1 MRRLWT
7 LLTLASLGLGTA
19 FAQPPGGDRPRPSP
33 VSPGGPP
40 NRERTREE
48 PRRDQPREERRDQ
61 PRGEDRG
68 GREHVE
74 RWMHMLAEHMIDPH
88 DTVRDSARAGLV
100 AMGEKALPMLRNL
113 ANGPDDARATAAKKV
128 IEAIERGHRRPGPG
142 GPGARTGGGFGGPMG
157 RGGPPLASGGPAP
170 FNRGPMTGGFPGG
183 PMGFGRGEP
192 MPRPDGRP
200 IERRREGDYRR
211 PDAPRPEGGERR
223 PEAPRPEGRPMERR
237 PEGGERREGERRPE
251 GRPEG
256 RPMERRPDAPRPEG
270 GERREGER
278 REGERRPEAPRPTE
292 RRPG

>member
-19 FAQPPGGDRPRPSP
+19 YAQPPGGDRPRPGP
-33 VSPGGPP
+33 GGPGGPP
-40 NRERTREE
+40 NRERPREE

-61 PRGEDRG
+61 PRADERG

-88 DTVRDSARAGLV
+88 DSVRDSARAGLV

-128 IEAIERGHRRPGPG
+128 IEAIERTHRRPGPG
-142 GPGARTGGGFGGPMG
+142 GPGARTGGGFAGPMG
-157 RGGPPLASGGPAP
+157 RGGPPFASGGPAP

-183 PMGFGRGEP
+183 PMGFGRGGP
-192 MPRPDGRP
+192 
-200 IERRREGDYRR
+200 
-211 PDAPRPEGGERR
+211 APRPESGDRR
-223 PEAPRPEGRPMERR
+223 PETARPEGRPMERR
-237 PEGGERREGERRPE
+237 PEGGER
-251 GRPEG
+251 RPEG

-278 REGERRPEAPRPTE
+278 RPEGRPMERRPDGPRPEGGERREGERRPEAPRPTE